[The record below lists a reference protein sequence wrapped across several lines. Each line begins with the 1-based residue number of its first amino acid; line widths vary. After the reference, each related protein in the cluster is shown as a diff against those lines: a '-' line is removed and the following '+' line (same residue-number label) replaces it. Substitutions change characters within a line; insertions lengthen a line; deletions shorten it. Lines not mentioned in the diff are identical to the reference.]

1 MRFAFYSKKGEFVG
15 VSKILNLFNG
25 KPVIPRKRKT
35 FEFDPLPE
43 HKMKKYGDGGSTAY
57 SKLSA

>member
-1 MRFAFYSKKGEFVG
+1 MKFAFYSKKGEFYG
-15 VSKILNLFNG
+15 VSKVLDLFTG
-25 KPVIPRKRKT
+25 EAVVHKKRKT

-57 SKLSA
+57 SK